1 MLGLDLDQEETVNN
15 NLSTGA
21 EVQGEIDTEDSLR
34 LDGRFEGTIRCGGTL
49 IVGSNADIH
58 ADIHTEE
65 AVVGGTVEG
74 DITARSKIEIRSTG
88 EIHGDLTAPV
98 LHIDRGVVLEGQCTV
113 NTGEVDSEEAKVT
126 SIKDKLS

>member
-15 NLSTGA
+15 NLSPGA

-49 IVGSNADIH
+49 IVGSNAEIH

-74 DITARSKIEIRSTG
+74 DIVARSKIEIRSTG

-126 SIKDKLS
+126 SIKDKLG